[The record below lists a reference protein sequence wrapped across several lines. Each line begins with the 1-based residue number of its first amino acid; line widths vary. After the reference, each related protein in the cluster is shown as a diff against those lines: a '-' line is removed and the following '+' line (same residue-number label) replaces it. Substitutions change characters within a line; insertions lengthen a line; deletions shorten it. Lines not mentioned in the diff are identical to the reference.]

1 MANALPVIAFDLDGT
16 LISHDLKIHPADVA
30 ILTMPDPPAI
40 FVPTTGR
47 TLHSIRSMFQT
58 HGILGDEPMHFPAV
72 LQNGSL
78 VVNSGEERLRYK
90 TLEPDVQA
98 ELIKVLRSR
107 PDVTFMLFNNDRMR
121 MMNPTPYGEATT
133 SYYKFKP
140 DRYDPDEQDEPC
152 SKIICL
158 AETVDILDEIR
169 VLISGFDLELATSKT
184 TILEMNPPG
193 VSKGAALEYL
203 AERKGWDTR
212 RVFCAGDGEN
222 DVEMF
227 RRFPVSFT
235 PHTSPDSIK
244 SQVSYVVDV
253 SENGLLRS
261 ILNIIER
268 EGL

>member
-16 LISHDLKIHPADVA
+16 LITHDLKIHPADVA
-30 ILTMPDPPAI
+30 MLTIPDPPAV

-47 TLHSIRSMFQT
+47 TLFSIRNLFKT
-58 HGILGDEPMHFPAV
+58 HGILGDAPMHFPAV

-78 VVNSGEERLRYK
+78 VVNSGEERLLYK
-90 TLEPDVQA
+90 TFTPDVQA
-98 ELIKVLRSR
+98 NLIKVLLSR
-107 PDVTFMLFNNDRMR
+107 PDVSFMLFNDDRMR

-133 SYYKFKP
+133 SYYQFKP
-140 DRYDPDEQDEPC
+140 ERYDPDEPDEPC

-158 AETVDILDEIR
+158 APTVEILNEIR
-169 VLISGFDLELATSKT
+169 DLIREFDLELATSKT

-203 AERKGWDTR
+203 ADCKGWNTN

-222 DVEMF
+222 DLEMF
-227 RRFPVSFT
+227 RRFPISFT
-235 PHTSPDSIK
+235 PHTTPDTIK
-244 SQVSYVVDV
+244 RQVSYVVDIR
-253 SENGLLRS
+253 ENGLLRS
-261 ILNIIER
+261 ILQLIER